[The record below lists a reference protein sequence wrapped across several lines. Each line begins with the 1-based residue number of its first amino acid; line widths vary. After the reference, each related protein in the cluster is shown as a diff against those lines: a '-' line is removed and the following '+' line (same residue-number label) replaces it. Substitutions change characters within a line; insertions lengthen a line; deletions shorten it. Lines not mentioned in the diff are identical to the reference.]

1 MEAASDPLSWD
12 SIPSTPPSAMRA
24 VKDITFGSIAGMV
37 SKVFEHPFDLTKVR
51 LQSQVLDTTA
61 RFNGP
66 IDCLVKTWKN
76 EGVRGLYRGL
86 PAPIVAAMLENASL
100 FMSYSELQ
108 DVIRRI
114 NSQPLSHDLSLPQLA
129 LAGAGAGAITSFLLT
144 PVELVKCKISSPRL
158 KPRAHFSPPS
168 RSYSRSHVRHP
179 HRRPPRPLAR
189 PNWHPHP

>member
-1 MEAASDPLSWD
+1 
-12 SIPSTPPSAMRA
+12 MRA